1 MQDRVNAC
9 YWPLA
14 GSWGKAM
21 KKSPV
26 YGWIIDGKS
35 ILPVFISEKHL
46 YKGKIYKTIEAA
58 KEARK

>member
-1 MQDRVNAC
+1 
-9 YWPLA
+9 
-14 GSWGKAM
+14 M

-35 ILPVFISEKHL
+35 ILPVFHAEKNL

-58 KEARK
+58 KEARDKND

>member
-1 MQDRVNAC
+1 
-9 YWPLA
+9 
-14 GSWGKAM
+14 M

-58 KEARK
+58 KEAMK